1 MVFFTLS
8 VLDMTGGVENQVVI
22 FSIIMK
28 KTNKTKLTF
37 KKMFVLIFG
46 ANSLITSS
54 NPSTT
59 SLGYSDP
66 LPHKGIAN
74 WTDPS
79 PVLYWGRRTDWENY
93 SILH

>member
-46 ANSLITSS
+46 ANSLIASIKELQTGLTRLQFSIGEEE
-54 NPSTT
+54 
-59 SLGYSDP
+59 LIGRMIQYYIRP
-66 LPHKGIAN
+66 LDH
-74 WTDPS
+74 
-79 PVLYWGRRTDWENY
+79 
-93 SILH
+93 